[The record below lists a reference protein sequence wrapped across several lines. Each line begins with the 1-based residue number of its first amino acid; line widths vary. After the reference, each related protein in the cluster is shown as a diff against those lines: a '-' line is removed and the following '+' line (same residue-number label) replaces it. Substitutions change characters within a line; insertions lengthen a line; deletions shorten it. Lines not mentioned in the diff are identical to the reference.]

1 MYTVLTAD
9 CFFGIVLSHTTEY
22 SFENLVSL
30 RDRIQETYNEV
41 IIDIS
46 RAAVKEAT
54 SYYPSYFSFDG
65 SVVKKKTDTHG
76 RLGFAFVEREFS
88 REVPISI
95 LRKIDEFV
103 SGQITCHR

>member
-1 MYTVLTAD
+1 MYTVLNAD

-22 SFENLVSL
+22 PFEKLVSL
-30 RDRIQETYNEV
+30 RDRIQATYNEI

-65 SVVKKKTDTHG
+65 SVVKKKTDTQ
-76 RLGFAFVEREFS
+76 RQLGFDFVEREFS

-95 LRKIDEFV
+95 LKKIDKYV
-103 SGQITCHR
+103 STQITYDQ